1 MYVPEELKVNKFVVT
16 RIPSPS
22 QYFARFGSF
31 TPASAYYTGDE
42 VHRDLNKVDSI
53 NDYLDYA
60 RSEMAKH
67 QSEDDA

>member
-1 MYVPEELKVNKFVVT
+1 MYIPEELKVNKFVVT

-60 RSEMAKH
+60 RSQMEL
-67 QSEDDA
+67 QSQDDE

>member
-1 MYVPEELKVNKFVVT
+1 MYIPEELKVNKFVVT

-31 TPASAYYTGDE
+31 TPASAYYTGNE

-60 RSEMAKH
+60 RSQMER
-67 QSEDDA
+67 QSQDDE

>member
-1 MYVPEELKVNKFVVT
+1 MFIPEELKVNKFVVT

-60 RSEMAKH
+60 RSQMER
-67 QSEDDA
+67 QSQDDE

>member
-42 VHRDLNKVDSI
+42 VARNLNKVDSI

-60 RSEMAKH
+60 RSEMAR
-67 QSEDDA
+67 QSEDDE